1 MAHLRTLLF
10 CLIFYPLSI
19 FPVGLAFLSI
29 WIGQDWIVRFARS
42 WALWHRFCARWILGI
57 RREVTGQFDQGAYFY
72 VFKHE
77 SMFEAVETLA
87 LFDRP
92 IVVMKQE
99 LLDMPVWGRAATVHG
114 SIGVNRE
121 AGAAAMRAL
130 MTATKKAKATGRP
143 IVLFPEGTRVPHGT
157 RPELKPGFA
166 GLYKILGLPV
176 IPVAHDAGRLWTR
189 DFAKRSGVV
198 RFHVGE
204 VIPAGLPRDEVE
216 ARVHAAINV
225 LNDGVEAAPSLSL

>member
-1 MAHLRTLLF
+1 MAFFRTALF
-10 CLIFYPLSI
+10 WMIFLPI
-19 FPVGLAFLSI
+19 GAIPVVLAFLSI
-29 WIGQDWIVRFARS
+29 WVGQNWIIYFARG

-57 RREVTGQFDQGAYFY
+57 KRDVMGHFDQGAYFY
-72 VFKHE
+72 VLKHE
-77 SMFEAVETLA
+77 SMFEAIETLA

-99 LLDMPVWGRAATVHG
+99 LLDMPIWGRAATVHG

-130 MTATKKAKATGRP
+130 MTAVKKAKATGRP
-143 IVLFPEGTRVPHGT
+143 IILFPEGTRVLPGES
-157 RPELKPGFA
+157 PALKPGFA

-176 IPVAHDAGRLWTR
+176 IPVAHNAGRVWPRGFT
-189 DFAKRSGVV
+189 KHSGVV
-198 RFHVGE
+198 CFHVGE
-204 VIPAGLPRDEVE
+204 VIPPGLPRDEVE

-225 LNDGVEAAPSLSL
+225 LNTEPVKS